1 MSIRPPH
8 TYSTERNL
16 KLNRILESIGFVF
29 LGICFLAAVHVA
41 VNVMPYDM
49 ANFLT
54 TAFEAVKEIFV
65 S

>member
-1 MSIRPPH
+1 MSKRPPH
-8 TYSTERNL
+8 TYPTQRNL
-16 KLNRILESIGFVF
+16 KLNRNLESIGLVF
-29 LGICFLAAVHVA
+29 LLVCVLAAVHVA